1 MAKKRSKRYQSRA
14 QVVER
19 TKQYSLEEA
28 VQSIKKISATKFDE
42 SVAIDFQLGIRAD
55 QSDEMVRGTVVL
67 PNGSGRQVRIVC
79 ICKGE
84 AAREAETAGAQEVGA
99 EELIKKIAD
108 GWMEFDAVVA
118 HPDMMRE
125 LSKLGRVL
133 GPRGLMP
140 SPKAGSVTP
149 NVGRAVTELKAGK
162 IAFKSDKTG
171 GVHALCGKLSFAEK
185 ALLENAR
192 ALIQAVRD
200 AKPAAAK
207 GDYLRKVTIAPTHGP
222 GFRLTS
228 GSY

>member
-1 MAKKRSKRYQSRA
+1 MAKKRSKRYRERVQLLDRA
-14 QVVER
+14 
-19 TKQYSLEEA
+19 KGYSLEEA
-28 VQSIKKISATKFDE
+28 VQSIKKITATKFDE

-84 AAREAETAGAQEVGA
+84 SAREAETAGAQEVGA
-99 EELIKKIAD
+99 EELIKKIAE

-140 SPKAGSVTP
+140 SPKAGTVTP

-222 GFRLTS
+222 GFRLTA